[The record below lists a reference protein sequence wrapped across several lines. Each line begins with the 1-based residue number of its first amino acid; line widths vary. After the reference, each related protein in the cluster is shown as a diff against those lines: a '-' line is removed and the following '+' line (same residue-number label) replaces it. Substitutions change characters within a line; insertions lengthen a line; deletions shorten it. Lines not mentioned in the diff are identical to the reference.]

1 MEMMIYV
8 NGKQVSG
15 VISGCEY
22 IGEAWVKAQELAE
35 MLDVSCALVSA
46 ETGEVIAW
54 WEPQWVPFVCGAPP
68 TFLGGENFEPWALCT
83 NSGTKVCAK

>member
-1 MEMMIYV
+1 MKKCLTNNQKYAIIITERKREVIKMEMIIYV
-8 NGKQVSG
+8 NGYPMG
-15 VISGCEY
+15 GAISGCEY

-54 WEPQWVPFVCGAPP
+54 WEP
-68 TFLGGENFEPWALCT
+68 
-83 NSGTKVCAK
+83 